1 MDRRNRLLWAVI
13 SFVMFSAA
21 VAGLLVGAGAFGS
34 AAATTPVLPDPLV
47 NAWEQGGVWALV
59 GVAVLGLFLAWL
71 GWRLL
76 RAELRQGG
84 QVAIQDLK
92 LAARGDGQQRT
103 AGWTVVRGP
112 ALAHSIEADLRR
124 IRGVERAHVG
134 LFGSPHQ
141 PELRAQLAVSSGD
154 LEDIRTQVARCLER
168 FTATTGT
175 SPRTVDITFRLVQ
188 KSTAPRVS

>member
-13 SFVMFSAA
+13 SFVIFSAA
-21 VAGLLVGAGAFGS
+21 VAGLLVSAGAFGS
-34 AAATTPVLPDPLV
+34 VAATMPVLSDPLID
-47 NAWEQGGVWALV
+47 AWEQLGVWALV
-59 GVAVLGLFLAWL
+59 GVAVLGLFLVWL

-76 RAELRQGG
+76 RAQLRQGG
-84 QVAIQDLK
+84 QAAIQDLE
-92 LAARGDGQQRT
+92 LAARGDGQRT

-112 ALAHSIEADLRR
+112 ALARSIEADLRR

-134 LFGSPHQ
+134 LFGSPHH

-154 LEDIRTQVARCLER
+154 LESIRTQAARCLER